1 MDKVSLSST
10 RFWAILCCYAF
21 FAYILGQNF
30 SFGILVYL
38 TIPTTAVI
46 IIKFK
51 EEFWIKMLC
60 LSAFA
65 SSVFWALVCS
75 IPELNNPVN
84 AHTSVLKAST
94 NQILLPLLYFI
105 FILPLLYSFIKDKD
119 WRTRTGIILIGIVL
133 SPHLLGLITS
143 NLFIIFIITN
153 LLLKSFLYVALMGFF
168 VSSAIGSSDMMTR
181 CISIFVGICSVTLI
195 ICGLPMDLGLTKNL
209 SPHAIF
215 VISIIFSIVYV
226 LEYVLIFVYSLC
238 LFVRSH
244 DSLKSLYI
252 PTMIACVLMIV
263 AEILKWNVWGMNP
276 FILDRLYLLTIT
288 PAFVLFIVSFYKL
301 QRKIATTGSIDNLL
315 LNQQGA
321 GDIVPEEKASLN
333 KKSIAFIWIGV
344 FLVIGCIANMCQTIL
359 GISES
364 ILELYSKPSG
374 MFTTTI
380 MLLVGVLLLFKGMT
394 IDNVKNN
401 TKASSHAAATGFP
414 DGNHG

>member
-21 FAYILGQNF
+21 FAHILSRNLSLGLIEF
-30 SFGILVYL
+30 LI
-38 TIPTTAVI
+38 IPTTAVI
-46 IIKFK
+46 VIKFK
-51 EEFWIKMLC
+51 VEFWIKMLC
-60 LSAFA
+60 LSACA
-65 SSVFWALVCS
+65 SSVFRALVLS
-75 IPELNNPVN
+75 IPELNNPV
-84 AHTSVLKAST
+84 TSVFKDST
-94 NQILLPLLYFI
+94 SQILYPLLYFI
-105 FILPLLYSFIKDKD
+105 IMLPLIYGFIKDKD
-119 WRTRTGIILIGIVL
+119 WRTRIGVILIGIALFPFIL
-133 SPHLLGLITS
+133 SVISLKISVIANFILI
-143 NLFIIFIITN
+143 
-153 LLLKSFLYVALMGFF
+153 KSLLYVALMGFF
-168 VSSAIGSSDMMTR
+168 VSSAIGSSDITTR
-181 CISIFVGICSVTLI
+181 CISIFAGICSVTLI
-195 ICGLPMDLGLTKNL
+195 FCGLPMDLGLTKNL

-276 FILDRLYLLTIT
+276 FMLGKLYWLIVTS
-288 PAFVLFIVSFYKL
+288 AFALFIVSFYKL
-301 QRKIATTGSIDNLL
+301 QRKIATTGSIDNIL

-321 GDIVPEEKASLN
+321 GDIVPEGKASLN

-344 FLVIGCIANMCQTIL
+344 FEVIGCIAIMCQTIL
-359 GISES
+359 GNSES